1 MSSPARASGVL
12 SERKPGFRADVEGL
26 RAVAIALVAVY
37 HVWVGR
43 VSGGVDVFLMI
54 SGFFVGAS
62 VVRAFSERRPPA
74 LGAYYRR
81 IFGRLLPPAL
91 IVLTAVLVST
101 WFFLPRTRMTETAQQ
116 GLASLFY
123 YENWYLATTGQDYG
137 AADVSQSM
145 TQHFWSLSVQ
155 GQIFLAMPLL
165 LLVVSMVLGR
175 RVTRRALLS
184 VVSVLAVSSFVYATY
199 LVQVDQGFAYYNTG
213 ARLWEYLAG
222 TLLAFV
228 AASRVIREMPLWV
241 RNALAAAGLALV
253 LAAGVLVDGSA
264 SFPGP
269 ATLVPVLGAAA
280 IVLAG
285 AGAQPRVSAVLSTP
299 ALVAAG
305 SHAYSFY
312 LWHWPVLV
320 LVLALREG
328 RPVGWLAGSGIL
340 VVSAALAWSTDRF
353 LAAVARRDHGEHG
366 AHGGLNGPVE
376 HRLAPT
382 LTGLRSVRRAVFSRP
397 ALTTA
402 CALVVV
408 VGSASWLVT
417 TEIERRTTL
426 GTNALDASVYPGA
439 LAAADPAV
447 WPAPEGVTP
456 YPGSVL
462 AQADWPGRERAG
474 CTADSE
480 ENHLYRCVLGEA
492 GAPRRVALVGGSH
505 SVNFLVPLDEVARF
519 CGVEVVTYFKK
530 GCPVRLV
537 DGDDSSC
544 QMWSQA
550 VIHDLVDTAV
560 DAVFLT
566 GTRPAPDSPGDRV
579 PTAYLNVWQ
588 ELFDN
593 DIPVVAIRDNPWLPF
608 NAAECV
614 ELLGAEGCT
623 VDRSEVLADVNP
635 LDALVEQI
643 ELLYA
648 VDFSDVFCGDGVCR
662 SVIGNVL
669 AYIDDNHLTAT
680 FNGTLSSLLDE
691 QVGAATA
698 WW

>member
-1 MSSPARASGVL
+1 MSSRARQSGTL
-12 SERKPGFRADVEGL
+12 GERRPGFRADIEGL

-62 VVRAFSERRPPA
+62 VVRAYAERRPPA

-91 IVLTAVLVST
+91 IVLTAVLIST
-101 WFFLPRTRMTETAQQ
+101 WFVLPRTRMTETAQQ

-165 LLVVSMVLGR
+165 LLAVSAVLGKRATR
-175 RVTRRALLS
+175 RVLLT
-184 VVSVLAVSSFVYATY
+184 VIGVLAVGSFAFAAY
-199 LVQVDQGFAYYNTG
+199 LVRVDQTFAYYNTG

-222 TLLAFV
+222 TLLAFTV
-228 AASRVIREMPLWV
+228 ASRVVREMPLWV
-241 RNALAAAGLALV
+241 RNVLAAAGLALV
-253 LAAGVLVDGSA
+253 LATGVLIDGGG

-280 IVLAG
+280 IVLSG
-285 AGAQPRVSAVLSTP
+285 AGAQSTRVSAALSTP
-299 ALVAAG
+299 ALVTAG

-328 RPVGWLAGSGIL
+328 RPVGWLAGTGVL
-340 VVSAALAWSTDRF
+340 VVSAALAWGTDRL
-353 LAAVARRDHGEHG
+353 LAVLGALRTHASRRREPAR
-366 AHGGLNGPVE
+366 A
-376 HRLAPT
+376 RLD
-382 LTGLRSVRRAVFSRP
+382 LLGRAVISRS
-397 ALTTA
+397 ALATA

-408 VGSASWLVT
+408 IGSSTWLVA

-426 GTNALDASVYPGA
+426 GTSSLDASVYPGA
-439 LAAADPAV
+439 LAAVDPAV
-447 WPAPEGVTP
+447 WPAPEGVAP

-462 AQADWPGRERAG
+462 TQADWPGRERAG

-480 ENHLYRCVLGEA
+480 ENHLYRCVFGEA
-492 GAPRRVALVGGSH
+492 GASRRVALVGGSH

-519 CGVEVVTYFKK
+519 RGIEVVTYFKR
-530 GCPVRLV
+530 GCPVQLV

-544 QMWSQA
+544 PTWSQA
-550 VIHDLVDTAV
+550 VIQDLVDTAV

-566 GTRPAPDSPGDRV
+566 GTRPAIDEPGDRV
-579 PTAYLNVWQ
+579 PAAYLNAWDK
-588 ELFDN
+588 LFDN
-593 DIPVVAIRDNPWLPF
+593 GIPVVAIRDNPWLPF
-608 NAAECV
+608 NGAECV
-614 ELLGAEGCT
+614 ELFGAEECT
-623 VDRSEVLADVNP
+623 VSRSEVLAEVNP
-635 LDALVEQI
+635 LDELVEQI

-662 SVIGNVL
+662 TVIGNVQ

-680 FNGTLSSLLDE
+680 FSGTLSSLLDK
-691 QVGAATA
+691 QVGAATG